1 MKKLFK
7 KFVILALI
15 STMIGYNATKDKA
28 SENTYTEPTETI
40 ESVQDVEQEEL
51 PLSFQLV
58 EEDVVETVPV
68 KVTVEEKKEILAPV
82 STKEPEIVE
91 KKVEVPIV
99 VETKPVATSTP
110 TPLSTPIVTPTP
122 EPVVEATPQP
132 TVIPTPTPTP
142 QPTQTPEPT
151 PIPTPKPTPTPIPTP
166 KSTPTPVPPFDIN
179 YWIGFA
185 QNYAQSIDLVLESS
199 AIDCWDNPIPA
210 GHHCK
215 NIEQNI
221 TDRLNR
227 YKNLEGFTDVW
238 IWSVETGANTYDIYI
253 GYA

>member
-7 KFVILALI
+7 KFVILGLI
-15 STMIGYNATKDKA
+15 STMIGYNATKDNA
-28 SENTYTEPTETI
+28 AETTYAEPI
-40 ESVQDVEQEEL
+40 ESIKLVQDVETKEKI

-58 EEDVVETVPV
+58 EDDIAEIVPA
-68 KVTVEEKKEILAPV
+68 KVTAEENKETTEQV

-91 KKVEVPIV
+91 NKIEVPVVI
-99 VETKPVATSTP
+99 VETKPVVTP
-110 TPLSTPIVTPTP
+110 TPTSSPTPIVTPTP

-132 TVIPTPTPTP
+132 TVIPSPTPTP
-142 QPTQTPEPT
+142 QPTPTPEPT
-151 PIPTPKPTPTPIPTP
+151 PIPTPEP
-166 KSTPTPVPPFDIN
+166 TPTPVPQFDIN
-179 YWIGFA
+179 YWTGFA
-185 QNYAQSIDLVLESS
+185 QNYAQSIGLVLESS
-199 AIDCWDNPIPA
+199 AVDCWDNPIPA

-238 IWSVETGANTYDIYI
+238 IWSVETGTNTYDIYI

>member
-15 STMIGYNATKDKA
+15 STMIGYNATKDKV
-28 SENTYTEPTETI
+28 SENTCTEPTENI
-40 ESVQDVEQEEL
+40 ASVQDAEVKDEV

-58 EEDVVETVPV
+58 EEDVAETVPV
-68 KVTVEEKKEILAPV
+68 EITVEEKNETPAPL

-91 KKVEVPIV
+91 KKIEVPVVIV
-99 VETKPVATSTP
+99 KTKPVATSTP
-110 TPLSTPIVTPTP
+110 TPLPTTSVTPTP

-132 TVIPTPTPTP
+132 TIIPTPTPTP
-142 QPTQTPEPT
+142 QPTATPEPT
-151 PIPTPKPTPTPIPTP
+151 PIPTPEPTL
-166 KSTPTPVPPFDIN
+166 TPTPVPQFDIN
-179 YWIGFA
+179 YWTGFA
-185 QNYAQSIDLVLESS
+185 QNYAQSIGLVLESS
-199 AIDCWDNPIPA
+199 AVDCWDNPIPA

>member
-28 SENTYTEPTETI
+28 SENTYAEPIESI
-40 ESVQDVEQEEL
+40 ESVQDVEQVEEIFS
-51 PLSFQLV
+51 SFQLV
-58 EEDVVETVPV
+58 EEDVAKVVPV
-68 KVTVEEKKEILAPV
+68 KVTVEEKKETPAPV
-82 STKEPEIVE
+82 STKDPKIVE
-91 KKVEVPIV
+91 KKVEAPV
-99 VETKPVATSTP
+99 VIIEAKPVAAPTP
-110 TPLSTPIVTPTP
+110 TPSPTPIITPTP

-142 QPTQTPEPT
+142 IPTPE
-151 PIPTPKPTPTPIPTP
+151 PIPTP
-166 KSTPTPVPPFDIN
+166 VPQFDIN
-179 YWIGFA
+179 YWTGFA
-185 QNYAQSIDLVLESS
+185 QNYAQSIGLILESS
-199 AIDCWDNPIPA
+199 AVDCWDNPIPA

>member
-15 STMIGYNATKDKA
+15 STMIGYNAAKDRTA
-28 SENTYTEPTETI
+28 ETTYTEPTESI
-40 ESVQDVEQEEL
+40 ESVQDVEIIEEVPL
-51 PLSFQLV
+51 PFQLV
-58 EEDVVETVPV
+58 EDDVAKIVPV
-68 KVTVEEKKEILAPV
+68 KVTVEEREKTPAPL
-82 STKEPEIVE
+82 STKEPEIIE
-91 KKVEVPIV
+91 KKVDVPVV
-99 VETKPVATSTP
+99 VETKPTATP
-110 TPLSTPIVTPTP
+110 TPTSSPTPIVTPTL
-122 EPVVEATPQP
+122 ESVVEATPQP
-132 TVIPTPTPTP
+132 TVIPTPTSTP
-142 QPTQTPEPT
+142 QPTATSEPT
-151 PIPTPKPTPTPIPTP
+151 PIPRPEPTQ
-166 KSTPTPVPPFDIN
+166 TPVPEFDIN
-179 YWIGFA
+179 YWTVFA
-185 QNYAQSIDLVLESS
+185 QDYAQSIGLVLESS
-199 AIDCWDNPIPA
+199 AVDCWDNPIPA

>member
-15 STMIGYNATKDKA
+15 STMIGYNATKGTA
-28 SENTYTEPTETI
+28 SETTYAEPIESI
-40 ESVQDVEQEEL
+40 ESVQEIETIEEV

-58 EEDVVETVPV
+58 EEDVAETIPV
-68 KVTVEEKKEILAPV
+68 KITVKEKKETPAPL

-91 KKVEVPIV
+91 KKVEFQV
-99 VETKPVATSTP
+99 VVAEPKPVVTP
-110 TPLSTPIVTPTP
+110 TPTLSPVPVVTPTP
-122 EPVVEATPQP
+122 EPIVDPSPQP

-142 QPTQTPEPT
+142 QSTATPEPT
-151 PIPTPKPTPTPIPTP
+151 PIPTP
-166 KSTPTPVPPFDIN
+166 VPQFDID
-179 YWIGFA
+179 YWTGFA
-185 QNYAQSIDLVLESS
+185 QNYAQSIGLVLESS
-199 AIDCWDNPIPA
+199 AVDCWDNPIPA

>member
-15 STMIGYNATKDKA
+15 STLIGYNATKDKT
-28 SENTYTEPTETI
+28 SDTTYTEPKETI
-40 ESVQDVEQEEL
+40 QTISKVESMEE
-51 PLSFQLV
+51 PPSSFQLV
-58 EEDVVETVPV
+58 EESIETVPV
-68 KVTVEEKKEILAPV
+68 TIVVEEKKATPAPL

-91 KKVEVPIV
+91 KKVEPPVSV
-99 VETKPVATSTP
+99 AETKPVVTSTP
-110 TPLSTPIVTPTP
+110 TPIPTSVVTPTS
-122 EPVVEATPQP
+122 EPTVEPTPQP
-132 TVIPTPTPTP
+132 TVIPTLTPTP

-151 PIPTPKPTPTPIPTP
+151 PEPTPTPTPIPQ
-166 KSTPTPVPPFDIN
+166 FDIN

-185 QNYAQSIDLVLESS
+185 QNYAQSIGLVLESS
-199 AIDCWDNPIPA
+199 AVDCWDNPIPA
-210 GHHCK
+210 GHYCK

-238 IWSVETGANTYDIYI
+238 IWSVETGSNTYDIYI

>member
-15 STMIGYNATKDKA
+15 STMIGYNATKGTA
-28 SENTYTEPTETI
+28 SETTYAEPIESI
-40 ESVQDVEQEEL
+40 ESVQEIETIEEV

-58 EEDVVETVPV
+58 EEDVAETIPV
-68 KVTVEEKKEILAPV
+68 KITVKEKKETPAPL

-91 KKVEVPIV
+91 KKVEFQV
-99 VETKPVATSTP
+99 VVAEPKPVVTP
-110 TPLSTPIVTPTP
+110 TPTLSPVPVVTPTP
-122 EPVVEATPQP
+122 EPIVDPSPQP

-142 QPTQTPEPT
+142 QSTATPEPT
-151 PIPTPKPTPTPIPTP
+151 PIPTP
-166 KSTPTPVPPFDIN
+166 VPQFDID
-179 YWIGFA
+179 YWTGFA
-185 QNYAQSIDLVLESS
+185 QNYAQSIGLVLESS
-199 AIDCWDNPIPA
+199 AVDCWDNPSPA

>member
-15 STMIGYNATKDKA
+15 STMIGYNATKGTA
-28 SENTYTEPTETI
+28 SETTYAEPIESI
-40 ESVQDVEQEEL
+40 ESVQEIETIEEV

-58 EEDVVETVPV
+58 EEDVAEVIPV
-68 KVTVEEKKEILAPV
+68 KVTVEESKETPAPV
-82 STKEPEIVE
+82 STKDPEIVE
-91 KKVEVPIV
+91 KKVEFQV
-99 VETKPVATSTP
+99 VVAEPKPV
-110 TPLSTPIVTPTP
+110 VTPTP
-122 EPVVEATPQP
+122 TLSPAPIVSLTPEP
-132 TVIPTPTPTP
+132 TVEPTP
-142 QPTQTPEPT
+142 QPTSTPRPTVTPEPT
-151 PIPTPKPTPTPIPTP
+151 PIPTPEP
-166 KSTPTPVPPFDIN
+166 TPTPVPQFDTN
-179 YWIGFA
+179 YWTGFA
-185 QNYAQSIDLVLESS
+185 QNYAQSIGLVLESS
-199 AIDCWDNPIPA
+199 AVDCWDNPIPA

>member
-28 SENTYTEPTETI
+28 SEATYTEPTESI
-40 ESVQDVEQEEL
+40 ESVQDVEPAEEI

-58 EEDVVETVPV
+58 EEDVSETVPV
-68 KVTVEEKKEILAPV
+68 EITVEEKKETPAPL
-82 STKEPEIVE
+82 STKEPEIIE
-91 KKVEVPIV
+91 KKIEVPVVIV
-99 VETKPVATSTP
+99 KTKPVATSTP
-110 TPLSTPIVTPTP
+110 TPLLTTSVTPTS

-132 TVIPTPTPTP
+132 TVIPSPTPTP
-142 QPTQTPEPT
+142 QPTPTPEPTSIPTPEPT
-151 PIPTPKPTPTPIPTP
+151 P
-166 KSTPTPVPPFDIN
+166 TPTPVPRFDIN
-179 YWIGFA
+179 YWISFA
-185 QNYAQSIDLVLESS
+185 QNYAQSIGLVLESS
-199 AIDCWDNPIPA
+199 AVDCWDNPIPA

>member
-15 STMIGYNATKDKA
+15 SAMIGYNAAKDKA
-28 SENTYTEPTETI
+28 SKTTYTEPTESV
-40 ESVQDVEQEEL
+40 ESVQDVEIIEEV

-58 EEDVVETVPV
+58 EEDVAKIVPV
-68 KVTVEEKKEILAPV
+68 KVPVEDKKETSSPV
-82 STKEPEIVE
+82 STKELEIIE
-91 KKVEVPIV
+91 KKIEAPVVI
-99 VETKPVATSTP
+99 VETKPVTTSTP
-110 TPLSTPIVTPTP
+110 TPLPTPIVTPAP
-122 EPVVEATPQP
+122 EPTVEATPQP
-132 TVIPTPTPTP
+132 TAIPTPTPTP
-142 QPTQTPEPT
+142 RTMATPEPT
-151 PIPTPKPTPTPIPTP
+151 PIPTPEP
-166 KSTPTPVPPFDIN
+166 TPTPVPQFDIN
-179 YWIGFA
+179 YWISFA
-185 QNYAQSIDLVLESS
+185 QNYAQSIGLVLESS
-199 AIDCWDNPIPA
+199 AVDCWDNPIPA

>member
-1 MKKLFK
+1 MKKLLK

-15 STMIGYNATKDKA
+15 STIIGYNAAKDTA
-28 SENTYTEPTETI
+28 SETTYAEPIESI
-40 ESVQDVEQEEL
+40 ESVQDIETIEEV

-58 EEDVVETVPV
+58 KEDVAETVPV
-68 KVTVEEKKEILAPV
+68 KITVEEKKETSAPV

-91 KKVEVPIV
+91 NKVEQPVAV
-99 VETKPVATSTP
+99 VEIKPVVSPTP
-110 TPLSTPIVTPTP
+110 TPIPTPVVTPTP
-122 EPVVEATPQP
+122 EPTVEPSPQP
-132 TVIPTPTPTP
+132 TVIPTLTPPP

-151 PIPTPKPTPTPIPTP
+151 PEPTPTP
-166 KSTPTPVPPFDIN
+166 TPVLQFDIN

-185 QNYAQSIDLVLESS
+185 QSYAQSIGLVLESS
-199 AIDCWDNPIPA
+199 AVDCWDNPIPA

>member
-15 STMIGYNATKDKA
+15 STMIGYNAKKDKV
-28 SENTYTEPTETI
+28 SENTYTEPTESI
-40 ESVQDVEQEEL
+40 KSVQDAETIEEV

-58 EEDVVETVPV
+58 EKDVAETVSV
-68 KVTVEEKKEILAPV
+68 KVTVEEKKETSAPV

-91 KKVEVPIV
+91 KKIEVPV
-99 VETKPVATSTP
+99 VVAESKPVVTLTP
-110 TPLSTPIVTPTP
+110 TTTPAPVVTATP
-122 EPVVEATPQP
+122 ELVVKATPQP
-132 TVIPTPTPTP
+132 TVIPTTPPTV
-142 QPTQTPEPT
+142 QPAATPEPT
-151 PIPTPKPTPTPIPTP
+151 PIPIPEP
-166 KSTPTPVPPFDIN
+166 TPTPVPQFDIN
-179 YWIGFA
+179 YWTCFA
-185 QNYAQSIDLVLESS
+185 QDYAQSIGLVLESS

>member
-15 STMIGYNATKDKA
+15 STMIGYNAAKDKA
-28 SENTYTEPTETI
+28 SETTHTEPTESI
-40 ESVQDVEQEEL
+40 ESVQDVETIEEV

-68 KVTVEEKKEILAPV
+68 KVTVEEKEKTPAPV

-99 VETKPVATSTP
+99 SETKPVANPTP
-110 TPLSTPIVTPTP
+110 TSIPTPVVTPTP
-122 EPVVEATPQP
+122 ELTVEPTPQP

-142 QPTQTPEPT
+142 QPTATPEPT
-151 PIPTPKPTPTPIPTP
+151 PIPTPEP
-166 KSTPTPVPPFDIN
+166 TPTPVPQFDIN
-179 YWIGFA
+179 YWTGFA
-185 QNYAQSIDLVLESS
+185 QNYAQSIGLVLESS
-199 AIDCWDNPIPA
+199 AVDCWDNPIPA

>member
-15 STMIGYNATKDKA
+15 SAMIGYNAAKDKA
-28 SENTYTEPTETI
+28 SETTYTEPIERIET
-40 ESVQDVEQEEL
+40 VQDAEVKDEVL
-51 PLSFQLV
+51 LSFQLV
-58 EEDVVETVPV
+58 EEDVSETVPV
-68 KVTVEEKKEILAPV
+68 KVTVEEKEETSAPV

-91 KKVEVPIV
+91 KKIEVPVVI
-99 VETKPVATSTP
+99 VETKPVSTSTP
-110 TPLSTPIVTPTP
+110 IPLHTPIVTPTP

-132 TVIPTPTPTP
+132 TVTPSPTPTP
-142 QPTQTPEPT
+142 QPTATPEST
-151 PIPTPKPTPTPIPTP
+151 PIPTQEP
-166 KSTPTPVPPFDIN
+166 TPTPVPQFDIN
-179 YWIGFA
+179 YWTGFA
-185 QNYAQSIDLVLESS
+185 QNYAQSIGLVLESS
-199 AIDCWDNPIPA
+199 AVDCWDNPIPA

>member
-15 STMIGYNATKDKA
+15 SAMIGYNAAKDKA
-28 SENTYTEPTETI
+28 SKTTYTEPTESV
-40 ESVQDVEQEEL
+40 ESVQDVESEKETT
-51 PLSFQLV
+51 LSFQLV
-58 EEDVVETVPV
+58 EEDVAEVVPV
-68 KVTVEEKKEILAPV
+68 KVTVEEKEETPEPV
-82 STKEPEIVE
+82 STKEPEIIE
-91 KKVEVPIV
+91 NKFEVPVVV
-99 VETKPVATSTP
+99 VEIKPTATP
-110 TPLSTPIVTPTP
+110 TPTPIPTPVVTPTP
-122 EPVVEATPQP
+122 EPTVEATPQP
-132 TVIPTPTPTP
+132 TA
-142 QPTQTPEPT
+142 TPEPT
-151 PIPTPKPTPTPIPTP
+151 PIPTPEP
-166 KSTPTPVPPFDIN
+166 TPTPVPQFDIN
-179 YWIGFA
+179 YWTCFA
-185 QNYAQSIDLVLESS
+185 QDYAQSIGLVLESS
-199 AIDCWDNPIPA
+199 AVDCWDNPIPA

>member
-15 STMIGYNATKDKA
+15 STMIGYNATTDKA
-28 SENTYTEPTETI
+28 TESTYTEPTESV
-40 ESVQDVEQEEL
+40 ESVQDVEIIEEV

-58 EEDVVETVPV
+58 EEDFAETVPV
-68 KVTVEEKKEILAPV
+68 KITVEEKKETPAPV

-91 KKVEVPIV
+91 KKIEVPVVI
-99 VETKPVATSTP
+99 VETKPIATSTP
-110 TPLSTPIVTPTP
+110 TPLPTTSVTPTP
-122 EPVVEATPQP
+122 EPVVEATLQP
-132 TVIPTPTPTP
+132 TVIPSPTPTP
-142 QPTQTPEPT
+142 QPTHTPEPT
-151 PIPTPKPTPTPIPTP
+151 PIPTPEPTPTPV
-166 KSTPTPVPPFDIN
+166 SQFDIN
-179 YWIGFA
+179 YWTCFA
-185 QNYAQSIDLVLESS
+185 QNYAQSIGLVLESS
-199 AIDCWDNPIPA
+199 AVDCWDNPIPA

>member
-15 STMIGYNATKDKA
+15 STMIGYNATKDNA
-28 SENTYTEPTETI
+28 TETTHTEPTESI
-40 ESVQDVEQEEL
+40 ESVQDVEQEEAH
-51 PLSFQLV
+51 LSFQLV
-58 EEDVVETVPV
+58 EEDVAETVPV
-68 KVTVEEKKEILAPV
+68 KITVKEKKETPAPL

-91 KKVEVPIV
+91 KKVEAPV
-99 VETKPVATSTP
+99 VVIEAKPVAAP
-110 TPLSTPIVTPTP
+110 TPTPTP
-122 EPVVEATPQP
+122 EPIVDPSPQP

-142 QPTQTPEPT
+142 
-151 PIPTPKPTPTPIPTP
+151 
-166 KSTPTPVPPFDIN
+166 VPQFDIN
-179 YWIGFA
+179 YWTGFA
-185 QNYAQSIDLVLESS
+185 QDYAQSIGLVLESS
-199 AIDCWDNPIPA
+199 AVDCWDNPIPA

>member
-15 STMIGYNATKDKA
+15 STMIGYNAAKDKA
-28 SENTYTEPTETI
+28 YENIYTEPTESV
-40 ESVQDVEQEEL
+40 ESVQDVEIIEEV

-58 EEDVVETVPV
+58 EEDVAETVPI
-68 KVTVEEKKEILAPV
+68 KLTVEKNKETPAPV

-91 KKVEVPIV
+91 NESEESKELVVEVVTEYKSI
-99 VETKPVATSTP
+99 PV
-110 TPLSTPIVTPTP
+110 VTPTP
-122 EPVVEATPQP
+122 STIVTPQP
-132 TVIPTPTPTP
+132 TAIPTPTSNSQSTA
-142 QPTQTPEPT
+142 TPEPT
-151 PIPTPKPTPTPIPTP
+151 PIPTPEP
-166 KSTPTPVPPFDIN
+166 TPTPVPQFDIN
-179 YWIGFA
+179 YWTGFA
-185 QNYAQSIDLVLESS
+185 QNYAQSIGLVLESS
-199 AIDCWDNPIPA
+199 AVDCWDNPIPA
-210 GHHCK
+210 GYHCK

>member
-15 STMIGYNATKDKA
+15 STMIGYNAAKDKS
-28 SENTYTEPTETI
+28 SETTYIEPTETI
-40 ESVQDVEQEEL
+40 ESVQGVEIIEEV

-58 EEDVVETVPV
+58 EEDVAEVVPV
-68 KVTVEEKKEILAPV
+68 KVTVEDKKETPAPV

-91 KKVEVPIV
+91 KKLEVPIV
-99 VETKPVATSTP
+99 IETKPVVTLTP
-110 TPLSTPIVTPTP
+110 TPTPTPVVTPTP
-122 EPVVEATPQP
+122 ELTVEPTPQS
-132 TVIPTPTPTP
+132 TVIPTPTPAL
-142 QPTQTPEPT
+142 QPTATPEPT
-151 PIPTPKPTPTPIPTP
+151 PIPTPEPTPTPVTQ
-166 KSTPTPVPPFDIN
+166 FDIN
-179 YWIGFA
+179 YWTGFA
-185 QNYAQSIDLVLESS
+185 QNYAQSIGLVLESS
-199 AIDCWDNPIPA
+199 AVDCWDNPIPA

-238 IWSVETGANTYDIYI
+238 IWSVETGTNTYDIYI

>member
-15 STMIGYNATKDKA
+15 STMIGYNAAKDKV
-28 SENTYTEPTETI
+28 SENTYAEPTECI
-40 ESVQDVEQEEL
+40 ESVQDIETKEEI

-58 EEDVVETVPV
+58 EEDVAEVVSV
-68 KVTVEEKKEILAPV
+68 KITVEEKEETPTPV

-91 KKVEVPIV
+91 KKIEVPV
-99 VETKPVATSTP
+99 VIIETKPVATSTP

-122 EPVVEATPQP
+122 EPTVEATPQP
-132 TVIPTPTPTP
+132 TVIPTPTSNSQSTA
-142 QPTQTPEPT
+142 TPEPT
-151 PIPTPKPTPTPIPTP
+151 PIPTPEP
-166 KSTPTPVPPFDIN
+166 TPTPVPQFDIN
-179 YWIGFA
+179 YWTGFA
-185 QNYAQSIDLVLESS
+185 QNYAQSIGLILESS
-199 AIDCWDNPIPA
+199 AVDCWDNPIPA

>member
-15 STMIGYNATKDKA
+15 STMIGYNATKDKTA
-28 SENTYTEPTETI
+28 ETTYTEPIEEIET
-40 ESVQDVEQEEL
+40 VQGVEIKEKI

-58 EEDVVETVPV
+58 EESVETVPLTIV
-68 KVTVEEKKEILAPV
+68 VEEKSATPTPF
-82 STKEPEIVE
+82 STKEHEIVAN
-91 KKVEVPIV
+91 KVETAL
-99 VETKPVATSTP
+99 VEEIKPVVTP
-110 TPLSTPIVTPTP
+110 PPIPIPTPIVTPTP
-122 EPVVEATPQP
+122 EPTVEPSQQP
-132 TVIPTPTPTP
+132 TVIPSTTPTP
-142 QPTQTPEPT
+142 QPTHTPEPT
-151 PIPTPKPTPTPIPTP
+151 PIPTPEPTPTPV
-166 KSTPTPVPPFDIN
+166 SQFDIN
-179 YWIGFA
+179 YWTGFA
-185 QNYAQSIDLVLESS
+185 QNYAQSIGLVLESS
-199 AIDCWDNPIPA
+199 AVDCWDNPIPA

>member
-28 SENTYTEPTETI
+28 TETTYSEPI
-40 ESVQDVEQEEL
+40 EEIETVQDAEVKDEV

-58 EEDVVETVPV
+58 EEDVAETVPV
-68 KVTVEEKKEILAPV
+68 KITVEDKKETSSPV

-91 KKVEVPIV
+91 KKIEVPVVI
-99 VETKPVATSTP
+99 VETKPIATSTP
-110 TPLSTPIVTPTP
+110 TPLPTPIVTPTP

-132 TVIPTPTPTP
+132 TVIPSPTPTP
-142 QPTQTPEPT
+142 QPTPTPEPT
-151 PIPTPKPTPTPIPTP
+151 PIPTPEP
-166 KSTPTPVPPFDIN
+166 TPTPVPQFDIN
-179 YWIGFA
+179 YWTCFA
-185 QNYAQSIDLVLESS
+185 QDYAQSIGLVLESS
-199 AIDCWDNPIPA
+199 AVDCWDNPIPA

>member
-15 STMIGYNATKDKA
+15 STMIGYNATKDNA
-28 SENTYTEPTETI
+28 TETTPTEPTESI
-40 ESVQDVEQEEL
+40 ESVQDVEQEEA

-58 EEDVVETVPV
+58 EEDVAETVPV
-68 KVTVEEKKEILAPV
+68 KITVKEKKETPAPR

-91 KKVEVPIV
+91 KKVEVPV
-99 VETKPVATSTP
+99 VVIEAKPVATP
-110 TPLSTPIVTPTP
+110 TPTPTP
-122 EPVVEATPQP
+122 EPIVDSSPQP

-142 QPTQTPEPT
+142 QPTATPEPT
-151 PIPTPKPTPTPIPTP
+151 PIPTPEPKPTP
-166 KSTPTPVPPFDIN
+166 VLQFDIN
-179 YWIGFA
+179 YWTGFA
-185 QNYAQSIDLVLESS
+185 QNYAQSIGLVLESS
-199 AIDCWDNPIPA
+199 AVDCWDNPIPA
-210 GHHCK
+210 GYHCK

-238 IWSVETGANTYDIYI
+238 IWSVETGTNTYDIYI

>member
-15 STMIGYNATKDKA
+15 STMIGYNAAKDKA
-28 SENTYTEPTETI
+28 SENTYTKSTESI
-40 ESVQDVEQEEL
+40 ESVQDAETIEEV

-58 EEDVVETVPV
+58 EEDVAETIPV
-68 KVTVEEKKEILAPV
+68 KITVEEKKETHAPV
-82 STKEPEIVE
+82 STKDPEIVE
-91 KKVEVPIV
+91 KKVEVPV
-99 VETKPVATSTP
+99 VVAESKPVVTLTP
-110 TPLSTPIVTPTP
+110 TPTPAPVVTVTP

-132 TVIPTPTPTP
+132 TVIPTTPPTV
-142 QPTQTPEPT
+142 QPTATPEPT
-151 PIPTPKPTPTPIPTP
+151 PISTPKPTPTP
-166 KSTPTPVPPFDIN
+166 VPQFDIN
-179 YWIGFA
+179 YWISFA
-185 QNYAQSIDLVLESS
+185 QNFARSIGLILESS
-199 AIDCWDNPIPA
+199 AVDCWDNPIPA

>member
-28 SENTYTEPTETI
+28 SETTYTEPTENI
-40 ESVQDVEQEEL
+40 ESVQDVETIEEVS
-51 PLSFQLV
+51 LSFQLV
-58 EEDVVETVPV
+58 ERDVAETIPV
-68 KVTVEEKKEILAPV
+68 KIKVEEKKETPAPL

-91 KKVEVPIV
+91 KKIEVPVVI
-99 VETKPVATSTP
+99 VETKPTAIPTSTP
-110 TPLSTPIVTPTP
+110 TPTPVGTPTL

-132 TVIPTPTPTP
+132 TAIPNTTPTPQPTATPEPTPTPTP
-142 QPTQTPEPT
+142 EP
-151 PIPTPKPTPTPIPTP
+151 
-166 KSTPTPVPPFDIN
+166 TPTPVPQFDIN
-179 YWIGFA
+179 YWTGFA
-185 QNYAQSIDLVLESS
+185 QNYAQIIGLVLESS
-199 AIDCWDNPIPA
+199 AVDCWDNPIPA

-238 IWSVETGANTYDIYI
+238 IWSVETGADTYDIYI

>member
-15 STMIGYNATKDKA
+15 STMIGYNAAKDKA
-28 SENTYTEPTETI
+28 SENICTEPIERIET
-40 ESVQDVEQEEL
+40 VQDAEVKDEVL
-51 PLSFQLV
+51 LSFQLV
-58 EEDVVETVPV
+58 EEDVAEVVPV
-68 KVTVEEKKEILAPV
+68 KITVKEKKETPAPL

-91 KKVEVPIV
+91 KKIEVPVVI

-110 TPLSTPIVTPTP
+110 TPLPTPIVTPTP

-142 QPTQTPEPT
+142 RPTATPEPT
-151 PIPTPKPTPTPIPTP
+151 PIPTPEP
-166 KSTPTPVPPFDIN
+166 TPTPVPQFDIN
-179 YWIGFA
+179 YWTCFA
-185 QNYAQSIDLVLESS
+185 QDYAQSIGLVLESS
-199 AIDCWDNPIPA
+199 AADCWDNPIPA

>member
-15 STMIGYNATKDKA
+15 STMIGYNATKDKTA
-28 SENTYTEPTETI
+28 DTTYTESTESI
-40 ESVQDVEQEEL
+40 ELVQDAEDKDEVL
-51 PLSFQLV
+51 LSFQLV
-58 EEDVVETVPV
+58 EEGVAEVVPI
-68 KVTVEEKKEILAPV
+68 KVTVEEKKETPAPL
-82 STKEPEIVE
+82 STKEPKIVE
-91 KKVEVPIV
+91 KKVEFQV
-99 VETKPVATSTP
+99 VVAEPKPV
-110 TPLSTPIVTPTP
+110 VTPTP
-122 EPVVEATPQP
+122 TLSPAPIVTLTPEPTVEPTPQP

-142 QPTQTPEPT
+142 QPTATPEPT
-151 PIPTPKPTPTPIPTP
+151 PIPTPEPP
-166 KSTPTPVPPFDIN
+166 PTPVPQFDID
-179 YWIGFA
+179 YWTGFA
-185 QNYAQSIDLVLESS
+185 QNYAQSIGLVLESS
-199 AIDCWDNPIPA
+199 AVDCWDNPIPA

>member
-15 STMIGYNATKDKA
+15 STMIGYNATKDKV
-28 SENTYTEPTETI
+28 SENTYTEPIENI
-40 ESVQDVEQEEL
+40 ESVQDVETIEEV

-68 KVTVEEKKEILAPV
+68 KVTVEDKKETFYPV

-91 KKVEVPIV
+91 KKIEVPVVI
-99 VETKPVATSTP
+99 VETKPIATSTP
-110 TPLSTPIVTPTP
+110 TPIVTPTP
-122 EPVVEATPQP
+122 EPVVEATLQP
-132 TVIPTPTPTP
+132 TVIPSPTPTP
-142 QPTQTPEPT
+142 QPTHTPEPT
-151 PIPTPKPTPTPIPTP
+151 PIPTPEPTPTPV
-166 KSTPTPVPPFDIN
+166 SQFDIN
-179 YWIGFA
+179 YWTCFA
-185 QNYAQSIDLVLESS
+185 QNYAQSIGLVLESS
-199 AIDCWDNPIPA
+199 AVDCWDNPIPA

-221 TDRLNR
+221 TDHLNR
-227 YKNLEGFTDVW
+227 YKSLEGFTDVW